1 MFTGCTTCMVSHL
14 QNGLNIPGQDMWNLS
29 SCKFKTSKS
38 QTRNQT
44 FQDRLLSRLQ
54 NILNCHLSDKE
65 ADNLAMA
72 RIGPIL
78 DRGHKDNL
86 NNNDHHQLVKSFSI
100 SVFWARPL
108 GGRMPRLWHPPLLL
122 LPLLLNLASR
132 FVSIVFFYILA
143 HFLFVN
149 SVVYL
154 CVISLFLLSLPPKC
168 LSLPYT
174 RLYFKSLT
182 ILFQIVK
189 LVICTVRT
197 FQKYS
202 LGRP

>member
-14 QNGLNIPGQDMWNLS
+14 QNGLSIPGQDMWNLS

-78 DRGHKDNL
+78 DRCHKDNL

-108 GGRMPRLWHPPLLL
+108 GGRMPRLSHPPLLL

-132 FVSIVFFYILA
+132 FVSIVCWFFAY
-143 HFLFVN
+143 FLFI
-149 SVVYL
+149 Y
-154 CVISLFLLSLPPKC
+154 CVISLFLLSLPPQC
-168 LSLPYT
+168 LSLLYI
-174 RLYFKSLT
+174 RLHFKSLT
-182 ILFQIVK
+182 LLFK
-189 LVICTVRT
+189 R
-197 FQKYS
+197 
-202 LGRP
+202 